1 LKTIQKITAVF
12 LAVIFLFS
20 SFGFTISSM
29 VCIKSGK
36 GKVSFAMIEDCCSKN
51 TERAAV
57 ITKPVCCDDE
67 KELQL
72 SDRSATINKGECCDI
87 TNFTY
92 KLNDFQNSQQLFIG
106 LPTVL
111 NSIFLSSDLSPV
123 FSSEN
128 KLTFHASDLPPPPFG
143 RNLLSIISILII

>member
-1 LKTIQKITAVF
+1 
-12 LAVIFLFS
+12 
-20 SFGFTISSM
+20 M

-128 KLTFHASDLPPPPFG
+128 KLPFHASDLPPPPFG

>member
-1 LKTIQKITAVF
+1 MKTIQKITAVF

-51 TERAAV
+51 TETAAV